1 MIKNFWQKYRKFNK
15 EYSELK
21 LPKKISREINIFSFI
36 FLVLIFIPI
45 ILYLTTSFK
54 IYNIFRIEFII
65 ILIVSVYIFLI
76 FYSYNEINTIKYLRS
91 LHSENKEEFLNLLQ
105 KCNPDYNVNDLGV
118 NELVDK
124 INNVNLKKYW
134 LFLFIESAFICS
146 ICLII
151 FYIILRKFFR

>member
-21 LPKKISREINIFSFI
+21 LPKKISMEINIFSII
-36 FLVLIFIPI
+36 FLVLVFIPI

-65 ILIVSVYIFLI
+65 ILFVAVYIFLI
-76 FYSYNEINTIKYLRS
+76 FYSYNEVIAIKYLRS
-91 LHSENKEEFLNLLQ
+91 LHSENKEEFLNLLK

-134 LFLFIESAFICS
+134 LFLFIRSAFICS

>member
-21 LPKKISREINIFSFI
+21 LPKKISMEINIFSII
-36 FLVLIFIPI
+36 FLVLVFIPI

-65 ILIVSVYIFLI
+65 ILFVAVYIFLI
-76 FYSYNEINTIKYLRS
+76 FYSYNEVIAIKYLRS
-91 LHSENKEEFLNLLQ
+91 LHSENKEEFLNLLK

-134 LFLFIESAFICS
+134 LFLFIRSAFNCS